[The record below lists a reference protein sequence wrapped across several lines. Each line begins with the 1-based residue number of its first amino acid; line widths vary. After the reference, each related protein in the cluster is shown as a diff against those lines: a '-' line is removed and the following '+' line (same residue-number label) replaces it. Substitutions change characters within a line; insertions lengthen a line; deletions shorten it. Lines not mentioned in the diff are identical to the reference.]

1 MDSVRKGRGNQLI
14 GIVDYG
20 VGNLGSVYNA
30 LTRLGFPVLISS
42 DIEEINNCKGLIL
55 PGVGAFKDAMDNLNY
70 RELSACIKQYAYDG
84 KPILGICLGM
94 QLLYEK
100 SHEDGIWDGLGILQ
114 GEIVQFD
121 HGLKV
126 PHMGWN
132 KLIKN
137 IDDPMTDG
145 IGSDEYVYFVHSYY
159 LNTKQSGEVLFWTE
173 CGIQVPAVIRKNNV
187 IGMQFHQE
195 KSGATGMKLLKN
207 FGEMIG

>member
-1 MDSVRKGRGNQLI
+1 MI

-173 CGIQVPAVIRKNNV
+173 YGIQVPAVIRKNNV
-187 IGMQFHQE
+187 IGMQFHPE